1 MDKVHCNII
10 QDLLPLYADDVVSPE
25 SKAMVDAH
33 LISCP
38 KCREILE
45 EIRSSIPVPQ
55 HSDTTLFKKIKRKQ
69 RIKTVVLAVVI
80 VLFFYA
86 IIGAP
91 VVAYVKDSFVEYNAE
106 DCIVSESQDG
116 SPIIEMSDRAKGAN
130 IYYLYDV
137 DDSGNT
143 EVYICIDSNR
153 RSAVYDFI
161 SRLYKLDFS
170 GDSIYVTPTL
180 GISEQAQN
188 YSNFPGVQAL
198 LFDGTVT
205 AIYYLPI
212 TTEQQT
218 DFYTNYLSLYEVGGA
233 VESLTNYE
241 IKSIDQRIL
250 LWIKE

>member
-10 QDLLPLYADDVVSPE
+10 QDLLPLYADDVVSSE

-38 KCREILE
+38 ECREILN

-55 HSDTTLFKKIKRKQ
+55 HSNTTLIKKIKRKQ
-69 RIKTVVLAVVI
+69 QIKSVALAVVLA
-80 VLFFYA
+80 LFFYA

-91 VVAYVKDSFVEYNAE
+91 IVAYVKDSFVEYNSD
-106 DCIVSESQDG
+106 DCIVSELEDG
-116 SPIIEMSDRAKGAN
+116 SPIIEMSERAKGAN
-130 IYYLYDV
+130 IYYLYDA
-137 DDSGNT
+137 DESGNT

-161 SRLYKLDFS
+161 SRLYILDFS
-170 GDSIYVTPTL
+170 ADSIYVTPTL

-188 YSNFPGVQAL
+188 YSNLPGVSAL
-198 LFDGTVT
+198 MFDETVT

-212 TTEQQT
+212 TTEQQS
-218 DFYTNYLSLYEVGGA
+218 DFYSNYLRHYESVNDLD
-233 VESLTNYE
+233 VLTNYE
-241 IKSIDQRIL
+241 VINKNQRVL
-250 LWIKE
+250 LWKQ

>member
-33 LISCP
+33 LANCSE
-38 KCREILE
+38 CREMLD
-45 EIRSSIPVPQ
+45 EIRRSVLVPQ

-69 RIKTVVLAVVI
+69 QIKSVALAVVI
-80 VLFFYA
+80 ALFFYA

-91 VVAYVKDSFVEYNAE
+91 IVAYVKDSFVEYNAE

-137 DDSGNT
+137 DENGNT

-153 RSAVYDFI
+153 RSVVYDFI

-170 GDSIYVTPTL
+170 SEDIYVTATL
-180 GISEQAQN
+180 GIGKHAQH
-188 YSNFPGVQAL
+188 YSNLPGVKAL
-198 LFDGTVT
+198 LVDETVT
-205 AIYYLPI
+205 AVYYLPI
-212 TTEQQT
+212 NEEQQA
-218 DFYTNYLSLYEVGGA
+218 DFYTNYLREYIDGGSETIL
-233 VESLTNYE
+233 VDYE
-241 IKSIDQRIL
+241 ISNVDQRIL
-250 LWIKE
+250 LWSED

>member
-33 LISCP
+33 LANCAE
-38 KCREILE
+38 CRETLD
-45 EIRSSIPVPQ
+45 EIRSSVPVPQ

-69 RIKTVVLAVVI
+69 QIKSVALAVVI
-80 VLFFYA
+80 ALFFYA

-91 VVAYVKDSFVEYNAE
+91 IVAYVKDSFVEYNAE
-106 DCIVSESQDG
+106 DCIVSESQEG
-116 SPIIEMSDRAKGAN
+116 SPIIEMSDQAKGAN

-137 DDSGNT
+137 DENGNT
-143 EVYICIDSNR
+143 EVYICIDSNQ

-161 SRLYKLDFS
+161 SRLYKLDFT
-170 GDSIYVTPTL
+170 GDSIFVTPTL

-198 LFDGTVT
+198 LFDETVT

-212 TTEQQT
+212 TAEQQA
-218 DFYTNYLSLYEVGGA
+218 DFYANYMCRYVAGGTL
-233 VESLTNYE
+233 ESLVDYQIIN
-241 IKSIDQRIL
+241 IDQRVL
-250 LWIKE
+250 LWNE

>member
-25 SKAMVDAH
+25 SKTMVDAH

-69 RIKTVVLAVVI
+69 QIKSIAFAVVI
-80 VLFFYA
+80 ALFFYA
-86 IIGAP
+86 IIGDP
-91 VVAYVKDSFVEYNAE
+91 IVAYIKDSLIEYNSN

-116 SPIIEMSDRAKGAN
+116 SPIIQMSERAKGAN
-130 IYYLYDV
+130 VYYLYDV
-137 DDSGNT
+137 DESGNT
-143 EVYICIDSNR
+143 AVYICIDSNR

-170 GDSIYVTPTL
+170 SEDIYVTATL
-180 GISEQAQN
+180 GIGEHTQH
-188 YSNFPGVQAL
+188 YSNLPGIKTL
-198 LFDGTVT
+198 LVDETVT
-205 AIYYLPI
+205 AVYYLPI
-212 TTEQQT
+212 NEEQQA
-218 DFYTNYLSLYEVGGA
+218 DFYTNYLRKYVDGGSETILA
-233 VESLTNYE
+233 DYE
-241 IKSIDQRIL
+241 ISNVDQRIL
-250 LWIKE
+250 LWREE

>member
-33 LISCP
+33 LANCSE
-38 KCREILE
+38 CREILD
-45 EIRSSIPVPQ
+45 EIRSSVPVPQ

-69 RIKTVVLAVVI
+69 QIKSVALAVVI
-80 VLFFYA
+80 ALFFYA

-91 VVAYVKDSFVEYNAE
+91 IVAYIKDSFVEYNAD
-106 DCIVSESQDG
+106 DCIVSELQDG
-116 SPIIEMSDRAKGAN
+116 SPIVEMSERAKGAN

-137 DDSGNT
+137 DESGNT

-153 RSAVYDFI
+153 RSAIYDFM
-161 SRLYKLDFS
+161 SRLYKMDFT

-180 GISEQAQN
+180 GISKQAQN

-198 LFDGTVT
+198 LFDETVT

-212 TTEQQT
+212 TDEHQT
-218 DFYTNYLSLYEVGGA
+218 DYYHNFLSQYESVNDVDVLIDYEVI
-233 VESLTNYE
+233 N
-241 IKSIDQRIL
+241 KDQRVL
-250 LWIKE
+250 LWNQ